1 MASSRSGAP
10 RRKSAA
16 SRVFAAVFGLAVVM
30 AVGLTATW
38 FYLARELDRR
48 VVSALDAAAGGGT
61 AIECRNREVFGYPFR
76 LGISCDALSLD
87 APESGIRLSGGALRT
102 AAQIYEPSH
111 IVAELASPVAVDAPD
126 LPPLELRW
134 TLAQAS
140 TSLWTEGLE
149 RVSVAI
155 DQPQVI
161 VRGGDGAP
169 FARSDRL
176 EVHARRNGAG
186 LDVVLTDAGVTAT
199 LPGIPPLPPFD
210 VAVDMTVDGAAGW
223 LRSGPPGGRLGP
235 ALRGAAGTVRAL
247 RLSLPGGGLA
257 ELSGPF
263 RVAEGGEISGDFR
276 LSVENPQAI
285 AGLIG
290 VLVPGTGGLAQTVA
304 GAIGFARRQEN
315 GRTVIDF
322 QVRDGEARLG
332 FIPLGRLPRI

>member
-1 MASSRSGAP
+1 MASSRSGTP

-16 SRVFAAVFGLAVVM
+16 SRVFAAVFGLVVVLAVV
-30 AVGLTATW
+30 LTAGW
-38 FYLARELDRR
+38 FYLAHELDRR
-48 VVSALDAAAGGGT
+48 VASLLDAAAGGGT
-61 AIECRNREVFGYPFR
+61 TIECGNREVFGYPFR
-76 LGISCDALSLD
+76 LGVSCDALAVE
-87 APESGIRLSGGALRT
+87 APANGIKVTGGALHT
-102 AAQIYEPSH
+102 ASQIYQPSR

-126 LPPLELRW
+126 LPPIELRW

-140 TSLWTEGLE
+140 TSLWTQGLE

-161 VRGGDGAP
+161 LRGGDGAP

-176 EVHARRNGAG
+176 EFHARQNGAG
-186 LDVVLTDAGVTAT
+186 LDLVLTDAGVTAT

-210 VAVDMTVDGAAGW
+210 VAVDMTVDGAADW
-223 LRSGPPGGRLGP
+223 LRSGLPGGQFGP
-235 ALRGAAGTVRAL
+235 ALRGEAGTVRAL

-304 GAIGFARRQEN
+304 GAIGFTGRQEN